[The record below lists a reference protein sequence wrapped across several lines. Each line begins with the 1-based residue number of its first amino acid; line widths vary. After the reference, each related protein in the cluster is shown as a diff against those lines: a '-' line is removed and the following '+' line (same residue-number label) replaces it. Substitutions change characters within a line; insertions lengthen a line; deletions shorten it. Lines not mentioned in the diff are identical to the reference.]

1 MQISD
6 IHSQA
11 LQLLNSDNSDYE
23 SAKLMPYCQD
33 GIAYIQNLRIGAN
46 DPDVITQATTTYTTP
61 INKPSDFFAFV
72 PPKSNYPVIISD
84 GKVKPTSSS
93 FPQVTFK
100 YAKSVPRVNYITDTF
115 PLPDDFAG
123 FVAQYISIRLQSDNS
138 MDITQD
144 NAILQADIQAFLKAK
159 GG

>member
-1 MQISD
+1 MNISD

-11 LQLLNSDNSDYE
+11 LQLLNSDNSDYD

-33 GIAYIQNLRIGAN
+33 GIAYIQNQRISAN
-46 DPDVITQATTTYTTP
+46 DPDVITQATTTFASP

-72 PPKSNYPVIISD
+72 PPKSNYPVIIQN
-84 GKVKPTSSS
+84 GQIKTTSSS
-93 FPQVTFK
+93 YPQVTFK
-100 YAKSVPRVNYITDTF
+100 YAQKVPRVNYVTDNF
-115 PLPDDFAG
+115 PLPDEFAG

-138 MDITQD
+138 MDVSQD
-144 NAILQADIQAFLKAK
+144 MTILQNDINAFLKAK

>member
-6 IHSQA
+6 IHSIA
-11 LQLLNSDNSDYE
+11 LQLLNSDNSDYDT
-23 SAKLMPYCQD
+23 AKLMPYTQD
-33 GIAYIQNLRIGAN
+33 GISYIQNQRIASN
-46 DPDVITQATTTYTTP
+46 DPDVITQATTTFANP

-72 PPKSNYPVIISD
+72 PPRTQYPVVVAD
-84 GKVKPTSSS
+84 GKIKTNSSS

-100 YAKSVPRVNYITDTF
+100 YAKSVARVNYINDTF
-115 PLPDDFAG
+115 PLPDEFAG

-138 MDITQD
+138 MDISQD
-144 NAILQADIQAFLKAK
+144 TAILQADIQAFLKAK

>member
-33 GIAYIQNLRIGAN
+33 GIAYIQNQRIAAN
-46 DPDVITQATTTYTTP
+46 DPDVITQATTTFASP
-61 INKPSDFFAFV
+61 ITKPSDFFCFI
-72 PPKSNYPVIISD
+72 PQKSSYPVIID
-84 GKVKPTSSS
+84 GGKIKTTSSS
-93 FPQVTFK
+93 YPQVTFK
-100 YAKSVPRVNYITDTF
+100 YAQKVARVNYTTDVF
-115 PLPDDFAG
+115 PLPDEFAG

-138 MDITQD
+138 MDVTQD
-144 NAILQADIQAFLKAK
+144 INLLQADIQAFLKAK